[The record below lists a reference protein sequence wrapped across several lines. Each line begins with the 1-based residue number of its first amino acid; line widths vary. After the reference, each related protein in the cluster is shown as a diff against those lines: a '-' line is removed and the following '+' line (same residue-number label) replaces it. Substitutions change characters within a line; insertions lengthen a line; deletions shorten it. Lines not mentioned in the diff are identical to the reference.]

1 MRRHSRNRLTILAET
16 RDTIIIGAGH
26 NGLVTA
32 YYLAKAGLKP
42 LVLERREMVGGAS
55 VTEEFHPGFRC
66 SALAT
71 TAGPLLPQIIDDL
84 QLQKHGV
91 EFIKP
96 SVQVCALNHDAS
108 ICLYDD
114 AQRTAGELTKL
125 SSKDANSYSD
135 FLATFERIGRA
146 LRPLLTMT
154 PPDIGAPTKTE
165 LWNLGKLGWK
175 IRGLGKKDEYRLLR
189 YGPMAVADLAAEWFE
204 NETLRAVVAA
214 RGIFGAFAGPWSAG
228 TSAPL
233 LLQAAM
239 TGSAISP
246 TIFVKGGMGALTQAL
261 AKAAT
266 AAGAEIRTNAEVTS
280 IEVKDDRVV
289 GVALTN
295 GESIPARTVVSN
307 GDPGVT
313 FTKLLDYAAVTPSF
327 RTRAQNYRAHG
338 VVAMVHLALSSLPK
352 FSYRTANG
360 SERDNTELSGRIHIG
375 PDIDYIERAFDAAKY
390 GDFSPK
396 PFMEVTIPTL
406 SDPSLAPA
414 GAHIVSIH
422 AQFAPYKLKPGH
434 AGVSRADS
442 ATGRAG
448 TPEACVPSDW
458 DSRRE
463 ELGDAI
469 VNALS
474 EYAPNLKELIVARR
488 VLTPLD
494 LERTF
499 GLSGGHIHHGEMS
512 LDQLFAFRPFI
523 GAAQYRTPVKGLY
536 LCGAGTH
543 PGGGVTG
550 APGLNASRE
559 VIRDLKR

>member
-1 MRRHSRNRLTILAET
+1 MNK
-16 RDTIIIGAGH
+16 RDIIIIGAGH
-26 NGLVTA
+26 NGLVA
-32 YYLAKAGLKP
+32 AFYLAKAGLKP
-42 LVLERREMVGGAS
+42 LVLERRSVVGGAS

-66 SALAT
+66 STLAT
-71 TAGPLLPQIIDDL
+71 SAGPLLPQIINDL
-84 QLQKHGV
+84 QLQKYNV

-96 SVQVCALNHDAS
+96 SVQVCALNHGAP
-108 ICLYDD
+108 ICIYDD
-114 AQRTAGELTKL
+114 AERTAGELTKL

-135 FLATFERIGRA
+135 FVATFERIGRA

-154 PPDIGAPTKTE
+154 PPDIDAPTKSE
-165 LWNLGKLGWK
+165 LWHLGKLGWK

-189 YGPMAVADLAAEWFE
+189 YGPMAVADLAAEWFA

-233 LLQAAM
+233 LLQAAIS
-239 TGSAISP
+239 GNAISP
-246 TIFVKGGMGALTQAL
+246 TIFVKGGMVALTQAL

-266 AAGAEIRTNAEVTS
+266 DAGAEIRTNAEVKS
-280 IEVKDDRVV
+280 IEVKEDRVA
-289 GVALTN
+289 GVVLAN
-295 GESIPARTVVSN
+295 DESIPAWTVVSN

-327 RTRAQNYRAHG
+327 RTRAQNYRSHG

-352 FSYRTANG
+352 FSYRTANR
-360 SERDNTELSGRIHIG
+360 SERDNEEFSGRLHIG
-375 PDIDYIERAFDAAKY
+375 SDIDYLERAFDAAKY

-396 PFMEVTIPTL
+396 PFMEITIPTMG
-406 SDPSLAPA
+406 DPSLAPS
-414 GAHIVSIH
+414 GAHVMSIH
-422 AQFAPYKLKPGH
+422 AQFAPYKLNGY
-434 AGVSRADS
+434 ARVLRADS
-442 ATGRAG
+442 ATGAG
-448 TPEACVPSDW
+448 TPEARVPSDW

-469 VNALS
+469 VDALT
-474 EYAPNLKELIVARR
+474 EYAPNLKALIVGRR

-499 GLSGGHIHHGEMS
+499 GLTGGHIHHGEMS

-550 APGLNASRE
+550 APGFNASRE
-559 VIRDLKR
+559 VIKDLKR